1 MPCLLVCPA
10 EPVPRYGG
18 NEAFDQV
25 LIAASLASA
34 RPWLSFARRRTW
46 LAGASV
52 IVQGLIAAAP
62 LAAARQWPCCQLTR
76 LTAHCAVRLA
86 DDCASL
92 PACQPA
98 SLPAGRR
105 ALFPPMSSRPAGI
118 HAHCP
123 VRRSARISYRFTQ
136 WTPSWET
143 PHKNRFLPPST
154 TWRGSQRRPSA
165 MNTSAANCSP
175 WLAPKTG
182 M

>member
-1 MPCLLVCPA
+1 MPCLLDCPA

-18 NEAFDQV
+18 NEAFDEV
-25 LIAASLASA
+25 LIAANLASA

-52 IVQGLIAAAP
+52 IVIVQGLIAAAA

-98 SLPAGRR
+98 RTFS
-105 ALFPPMSSRPAGI
+105 PMSSRPAGI

-136 WTPSWET
+136 RTPSWET
-143 PHKNRFLPPST
+143 PHKNRFLPPPT

>member
-18 NEAFDQV
+18 NEAFDEV

-34 RPWLSFARRRTW
+34 RPWLSLARLRTW

-52 IVQGLIAAAP
+52 IVIVQGLIAAAA

-92 PACQPA
+92 PAGAHFFPDELA
-98 SLPAGRR
+98 AGRDSCP
-105 ALFPPMSSRPAGI
+105 LPSPPQCQNKLPI
-118 HAHCP
+118 HAKDTVMGNAAQKP
-123 VRRSARISYRFTQ
+123 FLTAADYLA
-136 WTPSWET
+136 WE
-143 PHKNRFLPPST
+143 PAQAERHEYIGGELF
-154 TWRGSQRRPSA
+154 A
-165 MNTSAANCSP
+165 
-175 WLAPKTG
+175 LAG
-182 M
+182 A